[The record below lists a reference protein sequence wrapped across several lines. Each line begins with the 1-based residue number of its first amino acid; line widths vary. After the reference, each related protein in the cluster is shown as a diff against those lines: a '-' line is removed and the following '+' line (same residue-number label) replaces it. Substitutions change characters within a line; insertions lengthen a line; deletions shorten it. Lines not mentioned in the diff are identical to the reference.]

1 VKGETDMQL
10 VYRGQ
15 TIQCPTQPV
24 SHAVA
29 PRAMNWRYQVSE
41 EVAEP
46 GLVSAPK
53 HYHPQAMN
61 WRFESV
67 VKA

>member
-1 VKGETDMQL
+1 MQL

-15 TIQCPTQPV
+15 TIQCPVQPV
-24 SHAVA
+24 PHSTK

-41 EVAEP
+41 GFDEA
-46 GLVSAPK
+46 GLMAAPK